1 MKLYRFLLCL
11 ALLGCSSIRKL
22 EAARILGLFQLNIKS
37 HFIMFEAL
45 LKGLAARG
53 HDVVVLSHFPQKN
66 PITNYTDINIEGSL
80 PRILN
85 TFTLDYAINQRWVN
99 LLYFI
104 WNLNVKFCEKVYE
117 HPKIQRLIKS
127 DEKFDLVITESF
139 GVDCLTVLAHKFQAP
154 HISMTSSAPMPWSDD
169 DFGNPDHPAY
179 IPIFFLPH
187 TDRMNFQ
194 QRLLNTLIWIGLK
207 LGRYYFAE
215 IPMQKLAQKH
225 LGHDIPSLRDIA
237 RNTSLL
243 FANTHFSLNVPR
255 PLVPGVVE
263 VGGLHIGVPK
273 KLPKVNLFNRLKILN
288 TY

>member
-1 MKLYRFLLCL
+1 M
-11 ALLGCSSIRKL
+11 RKL
-22 EAARILGLFQLNIKS
+22 EAARILGLFQLNAKS

-66 PITNYTDINIEGSL
+66 PTINYTDINIESSL
-80 PRILN
+80 PQILN
-85 TFTLDYAINQRWVN
+85 TFTLDFATNQHLIN

-117 HPKIQRLIKS
+117 HPEVQRLIKS

-139 GVDCLTVLAHKFQAP
+139 GVDCLTAFAHKFQAP
-154 HISMTSSAPMPWSDD
+154 HISMTSSVPMPWSDD
-169 DFGNPDHPAY
+169 AFGNPSHPAY

-194 QRLLNTLIWIGLK
+194 QRLLNTLMRIGMIFS
-207 LGRYYFAE
+207 RYYFAE
-215 IPMQKLAQKH
+215 IPMEQLARKH
-225 LGHDIPSLRDIA
+225 LGPDIPSLRAIA
-237 RNTSLL
+237 KNTSLL
-243 FANTHFSLNVPR
+243 FTNSHFSLNIPR
-255 PLVPGVVE
+255 PMVPGVVE

-273 KLPKVNLFNRLKILN
+273 KLPKVNLFNTLKIVN